1 MDGPGPPTAKGS
13 DLAQLIATTEL
24 LVQPG
29 RAKLK
34 AFDVSRLPAQCEA
47 DIPDLVNEFHNGRVQ
62 GVLPILCWQGQV
74 QPHRPQASSTL
85 SQQHWG

>member
-47 DIPDLVNEFHNGRVQ
+47 DIPDLVN
-62 GVLPILCWQGQV
+62 
-74 QPHRPQASSTL
+74 
-85 SQQHWG
+85 